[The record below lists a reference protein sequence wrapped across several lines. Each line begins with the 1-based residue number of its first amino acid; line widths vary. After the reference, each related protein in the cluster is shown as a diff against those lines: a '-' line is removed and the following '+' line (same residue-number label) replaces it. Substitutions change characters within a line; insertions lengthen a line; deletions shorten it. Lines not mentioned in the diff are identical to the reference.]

1 MKNPNRRL
9 LALVTIV
16 ANGVFAAQA
25 NAQIAVSES
34 DQVWV
39 DLAETAAGEVPFIG
53 PLLSPI
59 VGLSFT
65 EKDQIKPRLDALR
78 NELEAYTDMSVLEED
93 KRLKEDILKGYT
105 DDLRAVENAKDDPI
119 ELFPHLRFTEA
130 NMNRHFDSFESKG
143 DEKATRNLLFMT
155 TQAQIHLQVLTKIL
169 ALYPDSPFW
178 NKHAN
183 YNRERYHD
191 YATSQVEKVVKERL
205 KQIGTKQLQ
214 ESYDVEVGGLDLRT
228 TLTKY
233 RDTYVLA
240 DRAPENFLSGF
251 PGAYSWRTVDAEGLQ
266 AVKQRYSAM
275 VEAKTR
281 RFWDQH
287 LGIPVFKAV
296 LGMPASTA
304 RLQPSEFYSTNLPAR
319 STPLGGLGA
328 VASFEISQPGALI
341 ITNVSDTEI
350 ASYSFQEVKF
360 GGKGRSIESIG
371 DLDDAEAHPKPMHL
385 AAGTSRLVEI
395 NPGTRTLLI
404 MNVGEEIQGQDIR
417 NILIEIS
424 GPGWKLNA
432 SGVISD

>member
-25 NAQIAVSES
+25 NAQIEVSES
-34 DQVWV
+34 DQMWV

-78 NELEAYTDMSVLEED
+78 KELEAYTDTSVLAED
-93 KRLKEDILKGYT
+93 KRLKEDILNGYR
-105 DDLRAVENAKDDPI
+105 DDLREVEDAEDDPI
-119 ELFPHLRFTEA
+119 ELLPHLRIAEA
-130 NMNRHFDSFESKG
+130 NINRHFESFESTG
-143 DEKATRNLLFMT
+143 DQKATRNLLFMS
-155 TQAQIHLQVLTKIL
+155 TQAQIHLQVLGKIL
-169 ALYPDSPFW
+169 ALYPDSPYW
-178 NKHAN
+178 NKRTN
-183 YNRERYHD
+183 DNRERYHD

-205 KQIGTKQLQ
+205 KQIGTKQVQ
-214 ESYDVEVGGLDLRT
+214 EPYTVDVGGLDLRT

-233 RDTYVLA
+233 RDVYVLA
-240 DRAPENFLSGF
+240 DSAPENFLSGF
-251 PGAYSWRTVDAEGLQ
+251 PGAYRWSTVDAEGLQ

-287 LGIPVFKAV
+287 LSIPVFKAV
-296 LGMPASTA
+296 LGMVASTD

-319 STPLGGLGA
+319 TTRLGGLGA

-341 ITNVSDTEI
+341 ITNASDTEI
-350 ASYSFQEVKF
+350 ASYSLQEVKLR
-360 GGKGRSIESIG
+360 GRSIQDIG
-371 DLDDAEAHPKPMHL
+371 DLIDVEAHPKPMNL
-385 AAGTSRLVEI
+385 APGRSRLVEI
-395 NPGTRTLLI
+395 TPGPRTFLI

-432 SGVISD
+432 SGLISD